1 MTTTQNPYQESDLA
15 KGLAKQVKSL
25 VGTSGTFDSGAAAEV
40 ASSIINSPESAHDVP
55 ESVRQLLASSSAFKT
70 QSMSGGAVLL
80 NAVFDAGNEYRR
92 AHGVDMPAD
101 MLAYALT
108 MAQRD
113 TPEGHR
119 TYDSA
124 VSGLAS
130 NATAIN
136 PRAPLISFLGMA
148 QNGAPDWIHYLPAD
162 AKGEARLGILRH
174 FSGKKAASYEA
185 DESLDGDNGGKPLF
199 TAFRRHTCAVAGQN
213 ITGKLTNTQLDA
225 TCDPAG
231 EVMVFQRGRAELT
244 IFGHRVAM
252 APQQDSNSTL
262 TGNEVVSGQ
271 VTLGASVYVIS
282 GTWNPSNGDI
292 ALTSSPALPAGVNPV
307 FYAPI
312 NYEHASMGE
321 KVASVSVAYDQWPIF
336 ATPTRGIVTT
346 TIDAKTQMSG
356 ELGIDPLGESQVA
369 LLTQIGNER
378 HVEAVRRM
386 REIADGLPAVQ
397 YDFSWPSRSPQL
409 SRSQIFGDFAPT
421 LAQANM
427 SMIALTMDH
436 GVSHAYVGRRLAA
449 IMMSLPPDMFT
460 PSGLRPTVGIWR
472 IGTFMGSVSVYY
484 DPRANTYET
493 ASTSK
498 MLLIGKGT
506 DPARNPM
513 VFGDVTAPIIQ
524 QLGNTTSQVIGATFY
539 SKGFA
544 AVNPHK
550 PSACSAVNV
559 EIINIG

>member
-1 MTTTQNPYQESDLA
+1 MTTPNPYQEVDLA
-15 KGLAKQVKSL
+15 KALAKQVNSL
-25 VGTSGTFDSGAAAEV
+25 GGAAGTFDSGAAGEM
-40 ASSIINSPESAHDVP
+40 ASNIINAPESANAVP
-55 ESVRQLLASSSAFKT
+55 AAMRQMLAGADAFKT
-70 QSMSGGAVLL
+70 PSMTGGAVLL

-113 TPEGHR
+113 TPEGR
-119 TYDSA
+119 QVFDSA
-124 VSGLAS
+124 VTGLAS
-130 NATAIN
+130 NSTAIN

-174 FSGKKAASYEA
+174 FAGKKAAAYEA
-185 DESLDGDNGGKPLF
+185 GESLDGDGGGKPLF
-199 TAFRRHTCAVAGQN
+199 TAFRRHTCTVSGQN

-225 TCDPAG
+225 TCDPTG
-231 EVMVFQRGRAELT
+231 EAMVFQRGRAELT

-252 APQQDSNSTL
+252 APQQDSNSAQAGT
-262 TGNEVVSGQ
+262 EVVSGQ
-271 VTLGASVYVIS
+271 VTLGASNYVIS

-292 ALTSSPALPAGVNPV
+292 ALTSTPAMPAGVNPV

-312 NYEHASMGE
+312 NYEDPGMGE
-321 KVASVSVAYDQWPIF
+321 KAASVSVAYDQWPIF
-336 ATPTRGIVTT
+336 AAPTRGIVTT
-346 TIDAKTQMSG
+346 TIDAKTQMAG

-369 LLTQIGNER
+369 LLTQLGNER

-397 YDFSWPSRSPQL
+397 YDFAWSARSPQL
-409 SRSQIFGDFAPT
+409 SRNQIFSDFAPT

-427 SMIALTMDH
+427 SMISLTMDH

-449 IMMSLPPDMFT
+449 VMMSLPPEMFT

-472 IGTFMGSVSVYY
+472 IGTFMGSVSIYY
-484 DPRANTYET
+484 DPRANAYET
-493 ASTSK
+493 STTAR

-524 QLGNTTSQVIGATFY
+524 QLGNTPSQTIGATFY
-539 SKGFA
+539 SRGFA

-559 EIINIG
+559 EIINLA